1 MVNKDEGEYTCRQ
14 YPPSEQFVDTAWYD
28 LKLKTGPTYTSTSNP
43 TVADHTVKAAGP
55 LVLGVAVG
63 TVVLLT
69 VALVLLICWCRR
81 RGNKTPEDT
90 TIGLS
95 SVSDDQPLRGPGAS
109 HDEPT
114 TSQSLSAEG
123 HPDGGLMYASIVL
136 TEGQRT
142 VDPWQQ
148 VTYASVRA
156 PPGHGE
162 SLGDLAVHDR
172 HRQQAAKIT

>member
-1 MVNKDEGEYTCRQ
+1 M
-14 YPPSEQFVDTAWYD
+14 
-28 LKLKTGPTYTSTSNP
+28 
-43 TVADHTVKAAGP
+43 
-55 LVLGVAVG
+55 
-63 TVVLLT
+63 T

-90 TIGLS
+90 AIGLS
-95 SVSDDQPLRGPGAS
+95 SVSDDQLLRGPGAS

-123 HPDGGLMYASIVL
+123 HLDGGLMYASIVL

-142 VDPWQQ
+142 VDPSQQ
-148 VTYASVRA
+148 VIYASVRA

-162 SLGDLAVHDR
+162 SASDLAVHDATYATVNKR
-172 HRQQAAKIT
+172 PK